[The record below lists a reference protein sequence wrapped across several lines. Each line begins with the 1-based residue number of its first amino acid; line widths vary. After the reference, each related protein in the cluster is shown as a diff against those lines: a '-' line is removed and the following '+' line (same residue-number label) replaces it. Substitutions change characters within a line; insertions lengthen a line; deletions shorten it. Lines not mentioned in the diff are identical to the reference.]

1 MVVGEPAEEVGAG
14 ARAMLSY
21 GLFRKFPRPDGD
33 PGGVG
38 CSHRAPVQQH
48 LLEALRRVINAEA
61 AASAAPKAPTIVVQ
75 DGMHSVENDP
85 TLVTGLLPLIKGALG
100 PANVLPGLPVMA
112 VGPARAHRGAVL
124 LEHARDPHATGRAG
138 AIGASHTQLAKFCAH
153 HQTWPAALAPCAN
166 SWPTGR
172 KK

>member
-1 MVVGEPAEEVGAG
+1 
-14 ARAMLSY
+14 MLSD
-21 GLFRKFPRPDGD
+21 GLFRTFPRPDGD

-48 LLEALRRVINAEA
+48 LLEALRRVINTEA

-85 TLVTGLLPLIKGALG
+85 TLVTGLLPVIKGRSRAGHRPSRPAGDGWDRREPIAALCCRSMRATACHG
-100 PANVLPGLPVMA
+100 PRGGVWRVTHPIAKILRSPSNVARGACA
-112 VGPARAHRGAVL
+112 VRKFAAHR
-124 LEHARDPHATGRAG
+124 P
-138 AIGASHTQLAKFCAH
+138 
-153 HQTWPAALAPCAN
+153 
-166 SWPTGR
+166 